1 MTKEELM
8 RSIPPKDSDSPLAGI
23 LKNMPDD
30 ILNTLA
36 LSFGQPDSV
45 LAYSGDDF
53 RHIYILLDG
62 KMRLSYELNT
72 EFTYT
77 FAIVEDISILGETET
92 FTQYPVYKST
102 ITCAT
107 SCKYLVIPK
116 AVFLS
121 WMKKDNIALLTL
133 TSMIAKKYSMQVR
146 QDRTYLS
153 ASSEDR
159 FIYLMIKYY
168 ESIAEDGVCTI
179 TTPKEYLADEICVS
193 NKTISRNIAKLK
205 SEGLLTTKGH
215 HIIIRQE
222 QYDRILK
229 EHAGN
234 QKIQYL

>member
-1 MTKEELM
+1 MTKNELM
-8 RSIPPKDSDSPLAGI
+8 RSIPREAYTTPLVNI
-23 LKNMPDD
+23 LEGMPDD

-36 LSFGQPDSV
+36 LSFGQPGSV

-77 FAIVEDISILGETET
+77 FAIAEGVSILGETET

-102 ITCAT
+102 IACENT
-107 SCKYLVIPK
+107 CKYLVIPK

-121 WMKKDNIALLTL
+121 WMKKDNHALFTL
-133 TSMIAKKYSMQVR
+133 TSMIAEKYSTQVK

-159 FIYLMIKYY
+159 FIYLMVKYY
-168 ESIAEDGVCTI
+168 ESIAENGVCTI

-205 SEGLLTTKGH
+205 SEGLLTTQGH
-215 HIIIRQE
+215 HIIISQK
-222 QYDRILK
+222 QYDKIME
-229 EHAGN
+229 EHEELF
-234 QKIQYL
+234 Y

>member
-8 RSIPPKDSDSPLAGI
+8 RSIPSEAQNAPLAGI
-23 LKNMPDD
+23 LKTMPDD

-77 FAIVEDISILGETET
+77 FAIVEGVSILGETET
-92 FTQYPVYKST
+92 FTQYPIYKST
-102 ITCAT
+102 ITCEN

-133 TSMIAKKYSMQVR
+133 TSMIAEKYSTQV
-146 QDRTYLS
+146 
-153 ASSEDR
+153 
-159 FIYLMIKYY
+159 
-168 ESIAEDGVCTI
+168 
-179 TTPKEYLADEICVS
+179 
-193 NKTISRNIAKLK
+193 
-205 SEGLLTTKGH
+205 
-215 HIIIRQE
+215 
-222 QYDRILK
+222 
-229 EHAGN
+229 
-234 QKIQYL
+234 

>member
-8 RSIPPKDSDSPLAGI
+8 RSIPSESHGSPLAGI
-23 LKNMPDD
+23 LKTMPDD

-77 FAIVEDISILGETET
+77 FAIVEGVSILGETET

-102 ITCAT
+102 ITCAN

-133 TSMIAKKYSMQVR
+133 TSMIAEKYSTQVK

-159 FIYLMIKYY
+159 FIYLMVKYF
-168 ESIAEDGVCTI
+168 ESIAENGICTI
-179 TTPKEYLADEICVS
+179 TKEYLADEICVS

-215 HIIIRQE
+215 HIIISQT
-222 QYDRILK
+222 QYNKILK
-229 EHAGN
+229 EHEELF
-234 QKIQYL
+234 Y

>member
-8 RSIPPKDSDSPLAGI
+8 RSIPSEALDSPLAGI
-23 LKNMPDD
+23 LKTMPDD

-77 FAIVEDISILGETET
+77 FAIIEGVSILGETET

-102 ITCAT
+102 ITCEN

-121 WMKKDNIALLTL
+121 WMKKDNFALLTL
-133 TSMIAKKYSMQVR
+133 TSMIAEKYSTQVK

-159 FIYLMIKYY
+159 FIYLMVKYF
-168 ESIAEDGVCTI
+168 ESIAEDGICTI

-205 SEGLLTTKGH
+205 NEGLLTTKGH
-215 HIIIRQE
+215 NIIISQK
-222 QYDRILK
+222 QYDKILE
-229 EHAGN
+229 EHEELF
-234 QKIQYL
+234 Y